1 MKQITYA
8 AAGCLLAVG
17 VASCDSTPKLNEN
30 NIDDV
35 VAAMTL
41 EEKAHLIVGT
51 GMSGINSGDS
61 V

>member
-8 AAGCLLAVG
+8 AAAFLLAVG

>member
-51 GMSGINSGDS
+51 
-61 V
+61 